1 MKKMKY
7 CEYVHK
13 YKVDLYIMA
22 NAILNNEADAEDAV
36 SNAILKGYENFS
48 QLRSFQKFKPWMLTI
63 TKNEALKIKKKRM
76 GLPGNEAV
84 EAMLSPVQDQYDEL
98 WDIIQAMKEEYR
110 LAVVLFYYDELSL
123 KDISKVLNIPLGTV
137 KSRLSRGKELIKEAL
152 EKGGWK

>member
-1 MKKMKY
+1 M
-7 CEYVHK
+7 
-13 YKVDLYIMA
+13 
-22 NAILNNEADAEDAV
+22 
-36 SNAILKGYENFS
+36 
-48 QLRSFQKFKPWMLTI
+48 
-63 TKNEALKIKKKRM
+63 KIKKKRM